1 MNKGRLIGGS
11 ICLAIGILLGILY
24 FTLEPDQMMFMIGN
38 ENRPWVPPVVL
49 IVIGIVLLATA
60 PFGAGQG
67 QAQAAKE
74 EKPKPVIDP
83 DKAALN
89 KRLEAVAWG
98 LFFIMLGCRLLVP
111 ETFLPKGVWSI
122 GVGLILIGLNV
133 ARYFTQIK
141 MSGFTVFLGVVSI
154 IGGILALVGM
164 EQVEGPIL
172 LVVVGAALLLR
183 PWFDKHALFGGS
195 EER

>member
-1 MNKGRLIGGS
+1 VNKGRLIGGS
-11 ICLAIGILLGILY
+11 ICLAIGILLGVLY
-24 FTLEPDQMMFMIGN
+24 LTLPPDQMMFTIGG
-38 ENRPWVPPVVL
+38 ENRAWVPPVVL
-49 IVIGIVLLATA
+49 VLIGIALLATA
-60 PFGAGQG
+60 PFGAGQER
-67 QAQAAKE
+67 AAKE
-74 EKPKPVIDP
+74 EKPKPAVDP

-98 LFFIMLGCRLLVP
+98 LFFIMLGCHLLVP

-141 MSGFTVFLGVVSI
+141 MSGFTVFLGVVAI
-154 IGGILALVGM
+154 IGGILDLVGM
-164 EQVEGPIL
+164 KQVEGPIL
-172 LVVVGAALLLR
+172 LVVVGTALLLR
-183 PWFDKHALFGGS
+183 PWFDKHALFGSS